1 MTLHFRQ
8 RLLVLA
14 FLLAALHC
22 NACLAASITLS
33 ERASLTEAVD
43 QLCSWSAMARQG
55 DLREV
60 EHFGGEWVV
69 YSAKSD
75 LLVEGRRTKYVIRFD
90 SRFRVKH
97 FMPAGFDLSEIGL
110 GYDTLKNSRPR
121 RICVDAV
128 TRFNKA
134 LGWKSVVGPYVQRV
148 GSNYIVTFETVTA
161 EEQKRANY
169 EFLDPYV
176 SFLVT
181 PKGTVFGGFW
191 GA

>member
-1 MTLHFRQ
+1 MTLRFK

-14 FLLAALHC
+14 SLLAALHC
-22 NACLAASITLS
+22 NACLAASIPLS
-33 ERASLTEAVD
+33 ELASLTKAVD

-55 DLREV
+55 DLWEV
-60 EHFGGEWVV
+60 EHLGGEWFV
-69 YSAKSD
+69 YSAKVD
-75 LLVEGRRTKYVIRFD
+75 LLVEGRRIKYVIRFD
-90 SRFRVKH
+90 SRFHVKH
-97 FMPAGFDLSEIGL
+97 FMPEGFDLSSVAL
-110 GYDTLKNSRPR
+110 GYDTLRDPRLR
-121 RICVDAV
+121 RICIDAV
-128 TRFNKA
+128 ARFNKA

-148 GSNYIVTFETVTA
+148 GSNYIVTFKTVTA